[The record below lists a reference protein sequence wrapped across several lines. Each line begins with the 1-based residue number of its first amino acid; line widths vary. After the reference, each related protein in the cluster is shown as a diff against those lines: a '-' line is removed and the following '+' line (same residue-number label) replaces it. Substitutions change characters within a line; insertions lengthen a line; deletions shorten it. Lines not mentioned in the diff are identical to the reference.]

1 MKRISTLLKNL
12 PGEDHC
18 ESTYRAVTYLLA
30 VLSGTSAITEHHG
43 YKGRSDIEV
52 KTGKYIYVFEY
63 KYNKTVSEAMEHI
76 HDRDYA
82 GRYAMD
88 KRTVYLVGA
97 NFTGKRE
104 NRGLEY
110 KIENLKY
117 F

>member
-1 MKRISTLLKNL
+1 
-12 PGEDHC
+12 
-18 ESTYRAVTYLLA
+18 
-30 VLSGTSAITEHHG
+30 
-43 YKGRSDIEV
+43 
-52 KTGKYIYVFEY
+52 
-63 KYNKTVSEAMEHI
+63 MEQI

-97 NFTGKRE
+97 NFTGKRD